1 MKKEINIEV
10 DAITITWD
18 SEEFDEIMAAI
29 AKEQPENAAIYI
41 NYFNKLHGKY
51 LHLRNITSEMVS
63 RLLIM
68 QNFQRKLEKQQSPI
82 NMLMFFF
89 SGLAFMEIMK
99 IILH

>member
-29 AKEQPENAAIYI
+29 AKESPENAAIYI

-51 LHLRNITSEMVS
+51 LHSKNITREMA
-63 RLLIM
+63 RRFLIM

-82 NMLMFFF
+82 NMFMFFF
-89 SGLAFMEIMK
+89 GGLAFAEIIK